1 MASGNMLIE
10 KLLVPDLQKIQQAAG
25 SIQLSFVLSEPL
37 ACNARQVKPLCVV
50 YFISKGWL
58 EEAQS
63 EGSSAKAGSK
73 EQ

>member
-25 SIQLSFVLSEPL
+25 SIRLSFVLSEPL

-50 YFISKGWL
+50 YFINDC
-58 EEAQS
+58 
-63 EGSSAKAGSK
+63 
-73 EQ
+73 